1 MKTSSARLK
10 LNTLTNACRVLTLAS
25 LILFSA
31 GCVTVGPD
39 YKRPEIETPEAFKE
53 SIKENS
59 YISPN
64 DAEQKP
70 DPINITPTWWKV
82 YNDPILDSLLQ
93 QVEVKNYS
101 LQAALAQVEQ
111 ARASV
116 EIARAGH
123 FPALAAGGVNDF
135 GLLLSWEIDLWG
147 KIKRNTESSKA
158 AAQASIADL
167 AAAKLSLQTQLAQNY
182 FLLRIKDADIQ
193 LSKETSEAYQ
203 RSLEISKNQYA
214 AGVVGREN
222 LTQAQAQLSSVQVE
236 VYKAKILRA
245 KLEHSIAVLIGL
257 APAHFQLEAA
267 VVNLELPNIP
277 LSLPSQLLSRRPDI
291 AAAERRMA
299 AANAQIGVAKA
310 RAYPSLSLSSGYRI
324 IKKFVGGSRVA
335 LPLYTSG
342 AVSANSKKAAFAY
355 QATVADYRQKVLN
368 SFLEVEDNLVE
379 LDLLEQA
386 ASAQAEA
393 VKATRKSV
401 EILNNQYRAGIVNYQ
416 SIVIVQASSLQNQRN
431 ALDILSRR
439 LTSSVALIKALGGG
453 WSSELLQQPEN

>member
-1 MKTSSARLK
+1 MKTSVAKSKAGISPR
-10 LNTLTNACRVLTLAS
+10 RILTLAS
-25 LILFSA
+25 LVVFTAS
-31 GCVTVGPD
+31 CVTVGPD
-39 YKRPEIETPEAFKE
+39 YKRPEIESPEAFKE
-53 SIKENS
+53 AVKET
-59 YISPN
+59 PN
-64 DAEQKP
+64 DSSNDIEQKA
-70 DPINITPTWWKV
+70 DQANITAIWWEI
-82 YNDPILDSLLQ
+82 YDDPVLNNLLRQ
-93 QVEVKNYS
+93 IEVKNYS

-116 EIARAGH
+116 TIAKAGQS
-123 FPALAAGGVNDF
+123 PALAAGGVNDF
-135 GLLLSWEIDLWG
+135 GILLSWEIDLWG

-167 AAAKLSLQTQLAQNY
+167 AAAKLSLQAQLAQNY

-193 LSKETSEAYQ
+193 LSEETSKAYQ
-203 RSLEISKNQYA
+203 RSLEISENQYA

-236 VYKAKILRA
+236 ILKAKIQRA

-257 APAHFQLEAA
+257 APADFQLEATSI
-267 VVNLELPNIP
+267 NFKLPTIP
-277 LSLPSQLLSRRPDI
+277 VSLPSQLLSRRPDI

-324 IKKFVGGSRVA
+324 VKNFVGGSRVA

-355 QATVADYRQKVLN
+355 QATVSDYRQKVLN

-379 LDLLEQA
+379 LDLLKQA
-386 ASAQAEA
+386 ATAQAEA

-416 SIVIVQASSLQNQRN
+416 SIVIVQASSLQNQRS
-431 ALDILSRR
+431 ALDILGRR
-439 LTSSVALIKALGGG
+439 LTTSVALIKALGGG
-453 WSSELLQQPEN
+453 WQHNLLEEELD